1 MVRSNVDGPRKIMSQ
16 YDSFMDLFHLDVN
29 QYIKEFGMMEK
40 PLADYSEQINEYHAR
55 VLEAQVRTENV
66 IDCNLVRVM
75 VFDFKQTFIDR
86 AEYVCTCL
94 KSQVAPLLS
103 LSLLHCFFHGITN
116 VRACIPRGTI
126 YALFSLEC

>member
-1 MVRSNVDGPRKIMSQ
+1 
-16 YDSFMDLFHLDVN
+16 MDLFHLDVD

-86 AEYVCTCL
+86 AEYVCTRL

-103 LSLLHCFFHGITN
+103 LSLLLFLPWHYKSKSLYTQGYYLC
-116 VRACIPRGTI
+116 TI
-126 YALFSLEC
+126 FTRVLIQYTEIKHVNCCCSIDNR